1 MAEPPITMPG
11 ADSAFAGHA
20 GPLDLYRVSVKP
32 EWIDYN
38 GHMNE
43 AYYVLVFGLTTDAF
57 LDLIGM
63 DASYRERTH
72 TSLYTVEGHIAYLQD
87 VPLGTSLRV
96 TTTLVAADA
105 KRVHLFH
112 QMIRESDGVNLATYE
127 LLALHVDQRGPKV
140 SAMPA
145 AILDK
150 VGAIAAAHSSLAS
163 ALPTSGTS
171 RILLSLKSR

>member
-1 MAEPPITMPG
+1 MAEPPITMANTHTG
-11 ADSAFAGHA
+11 KAA
-20 GPLDLYRVSVKP
+20 PLDLYRVSVKP

-72 TSLYTVEGHIAYLQD
+72 TSLYTVEGHIAYLQE

-96 TTTLVAADA
+96 TTTLVAADT

-112 QMIRESDGVNLATYE
+112 QMIRESDGAMLATYE

-145 AILDK
+145 PILDK
-150 VGAIAAAHSSLAS
+150 VSAIAAAHASLAVT
-163 ALPTSGTS
+163 LPTSGTS

>member
-1 MAEPPITMPG
+1 MAE
-11 ADSAFAGHA
+11 
-20 GPLDLYRVSVKP
+20 GPLDLYRGAVKP

-63 DASYRERTH
+63 DAPYRERTH
-72 TSLYTVEGHIAYLQD
+72 TSLYTVEGHIAYLQE
-87 VPLGTSLRV
+87 VALGTVLRV
-96 TTTLVAADA
+96 ATTLVAADP

-112 QMIRESDGVNLATYE
+112 AMTRESDGALIATYE
-127 LLALHVDQRGPKV
+127 LLTLHVDQSGPRV

-145 AILDK
+145 AILQK
-150 VGAIAAAHSSLAS
+150 VKDIASRHAPLAASLPRQGA
-163 ALPTSGTS
+163 S
-171 RILLSLKSR
+171 RILLALKPR